1 MPNLDL
7 FAPATVTLDDVELW
21 LRTVPRLCD
30 LNRADQVL
38 YYIDNYDVVNKIIKA
53 KLDNSFYSLNDKLP
67 DDKQNLSNM
76 LQPLIKPRYHPLPFV
91 PYASHIKR
99 NRAQQATTLQ
109 NI

>member
-7 FAPATVTLDDVELW
+7 FSPATVTLDDVELW

-53 KLDNSFYSLNDKLP
+53 KLDKSFYSLNELLPNDKE
-67 DDKQNLSNM
+67 NLSHM
-76 LQPLIKPRYHPLPFV
+76 IKPLINPRYHPLPFV
-91 PYASHIKR
+91 PYSAHIKR
-99 NRAQQATTLQ
+99 ERAQQAIPQQ
-109 NI
+109 NT